1 MNRKH
6 IISIFLLGSIVL
18 SGGCRKDLCYD
29 HDRHGLTAHALIQPE
44 WEQEWEQELPAEM
57 TEFLE
62 EGGDE
67 TW

>member
-1 MNRKH
+1 MR
-6 IISIFLLGSIVL
+6 SLFFPPPVFPLV
-18 SGGCRKDLCYD
+18 
-29 HDRHGLTAHALIQPE
+29 AAQ
-44 WEQEWEQELPAEM
+44 EQEWEQELPAEM